1 MNRNSYFVEKEE
13 NNIQKLNNE
22 NFIPK
27 EDIQDEELKDNPYN
41 ESESSRE
48 DYLPINEDLFLE
60 RNSVIKGMSLAFVFF
75 SVIIYSLLYML
86 APEKAA
92 NLIFEGNYNLTLFD
106 NSICT
111 NGSNFKNFY
120 KLDTMNIKEKM
131 IIMNISLNCHL
142 NNDNDYLVVK
152 MIYSKQGKII
162 NNILIEN
169 SMISKELELDNIK
182 EIYNDY
188 KIHDFP
194 FWICIFNKDNN
205 NKKNISSDYLINF
218 L

>member
-13 NNIQKLNNE
+13 NNIQKLNTE

-27 EDIQDEELKDNPYN
+27 EDLQDEELKDNPYN

-48 DYLPINEDLFLE
+48 DYLPVNEDLFKE

-86 APEKAA
+86 APEKEA
-92 NLIFEGNYNLTLFD
+92 NLIFEGNNNLTLFD
-106 NSICT
+106 KSICL
-111 NGSNFKNFY
+111 NGSKFKNFY

-142 NNDNDYLVVK
+142 NNNNDYLVVK
-152 MIYSKQGKII
+152 MIYSKEDNII

>member
-27 EDIQDEELKDNPYN
+27 EDLQDEELKDNPYN

-48 DYLPINEDLFLE
+48 DYLPVNEDLFKE

-86 APEKAA
+86 APEKEA
-92 NLIFEGNYNLTLFD
+92 NLIFEGNNNLTLFD
-106 NSICT
+106 KSICL
-111 NGSNFKNFY
+111 NGSKFKNFY

-142 NNDNDYLVVK
+142 NNNNDYLVVK
-152 MIYSKQGKII
+152 MIYSKEDKII

>member
-48 DYLPINEDLFLE
+48 DYLPVNEDLFKE

-86 APEKAA
+86 APEKEA
-92 NLIFEGNYNLTLFD
+92 NLIFEGNNNLTLFD
-106 NSICT
+106 KSICL
-111 NGSNFKNFY
+111 NGSKFKNFY

-142 NNDNDYLVVK
+142 NNNNDYLVVK
-152 MIYSKQGKII
+152 MIYSKEDKII

-194 FWICIFNKDNN
+194 FWICIFNKHNN

>member
-13 NNIQKLNNE
+13 NNIQKLDSE
-22 NFIPK
+22 NFISK
-27 EDIQDEELKDNPYN
+27 EKLQDEELKDNPYN

-142 NNDNDYLVVK
+142 NNNNDYLVVK
-152 MIYSKQGKII
+152 MIYSKEDKII

-169 SMISKELELDNIK
+169 SMISKEIELDNIK
-182 EIYNDY
+182 ETYNDY
-188 KIHDFP
+188 KIHDLP

>member
-48 DYLPINEDLFLE
+48 DYLPVNEDLFKE

-86 APEKAA
+86 APEKEA
-92 NLIFEGNYNLTLFD
+92 NLIFEGNNNLTLFD
-106 NSICT
+106 KSIC
-111 NGSNFKNFY
+111 
-120 KLDTMNIKEKM
+120 
-131 IIMNISLNCHL
+131 
-142 NNDNDYLVVK
+142 
-152 MIYSKQGKII
+152 
-162 NNILIEN
+162 LI
-169 SMISKELELDNIK
+169 
-182 EIYNDY
+182 
-188 KIHDFP
+188 
-194 FWICIFNKDNN
+194 
-205 NKKNISSDYLINF
+205 
-218 L
+218 

>member
-1 MNRNSYFVEKEE
+1 MNRNSYFIEKQE
-13 NNIQKLNNE
+13 NNIQKLDNE
-22 NFIPK
+22 NFINDK
-27 EDIQDEELKDNPYN
+27 IQDEELKDNPYN

-48 DYLPINEDLFLE
+48 DYLPVNEDLFKE

-106 NSICT
+106 NSICL

-142 NNDNDYLVVK
+142 NNNNDFLVVK
-152 MIYSKQGKII
+152 MIFSKEEKII

-169 SMISKELELDNIK
+169 GVMSKEIKLDSIK
-182 EIYNDY
+182 EIYSDY

-194 FWICIFNKDNN
+194 FWIYIFNKDNN
-205 NKKNISSDYLINF
+205 NKKNISSDYLIDF

>member
-13 NNIQKLNNE
+13 NNIQKLNTE

-27 EDIQDEELKDNPYN
+27 EDLQDEELKDNPYN

-48 DYLPINEDLFLE
+48 DYLPVNEDLFKE

-86 APEKAA
+86 APEKEA
-92 NLIFEGNYNLTLFD
+92 NLIFEGNNNLTLFD
-106 NSICT
+106 KSICL
-111 NGSNFKNFY
+111 NGSKFKNFY

-142 NNDNDYLVVK
+142 NNNNDYLVVK
-152 MIYSKQGKII
+152 MIYSKEDKII

-169 SMISKELELDNIK
+169 SMISKEIELDNIK
-182 EIYNDY
+182 ETYNDY
-188 KIHDFP
+188 KIHDLP

>member
-13 NNIQKLNNE
+13 NNIQKLNTE

-27 EDIQDEELKDNPYN
+27 EDLQDEELKDNPYN

-48 DYLPINEDLFLE
+48 DYLPVNEDLFKE

-86 APEKAA
+86 APEKEA
-92 NLIFEGNYNLTLFD
+92 NLIFEGNNNLTLFD
-106 NSICT
+106 KSICL
-111 NGSNFKNFY
+111 NGSKFKNFY

-142 NNDNDYLVVK
+142 NNNNDYLVVK
-152 MIYSKQGKII
+152 MIYSKEDKII

>member
-27 EDIQDEELKDNPYN
+27 ENLQDEELKDNPYN

-48 DYLPINEDLFLE
+48 DYLPVNEDLFKE

-86 APEKAA
+86 APEKEA
-92 NLIFEGNYNLTLFD
+92 NLIFEGNNNLTLFD
-106 NSICT
+106 KSICL
-111 NGSNFKNFY
+111 NGSKFKNFY

-142 NNDNDYLVVK
+142 NNNNDYLVVK
-152 MIYSKQGKII
+152 MIYSKEDKII

>member
-27 EDIQDEELKDNPYN
+27 EDLQDEELKDNPYN

-48 DYLPINEDLFLE
+48 DYLPVNEDLFKE

-86 APEKAA
+86 APEKEA
-92 NLIFEGNYNLTLFD
+92 NLIFEGNNNLTLFD
-106 NSICT
+106 KSICL
-111 NGSNFKNFY
+111 NGSKFKNFY

-142 NNDNDYLVVK
+142 NNNNDYLVVK
-152 MIYSKQGKII
+152 MIYSKEDNII

-169 SMISKELELDNIK
+169 CMISKELELDNIK

>member
-13 NNIQKLNNE
+13 NNIQKLNTE

-27 EDIQDEELKDNPYN
+27 EDLQDEELKDNPYN

-48 DYLPINEDLFLE
+48 DYLPVNEDLFKE

-86 APEKAA
+86 APEKEA
-92 NLIFEGNYNLTLFD
+92 NLIFEGNNNLTLFD
-106 NSICT
+106 KSICL
-111 NGSNFKNFY
+111 NGSKFKNFY

-194 FWICIFNKDNN
+194 FWICIFNKHNN

>member
-13 NNIQKLNNE
+13 NNIQKLNTE

-48 DYLPINEDLFLE
+48 DYLPVNEDLFKE

-86 APEKAA
+86 APEKEA
-92 NLIFEGNYNLTLFD
+92 NLIFEGNNNLTLFD
-106 NSICT
+106 KSICL
-111 NGSNFKNFY
+111 NGSKFKNFY

-142 NNDNDYLVVK
+142 NNNNDYLVVK
-152 MIYSKQGKII
+152 MIYSKEDKII
-162 NNILIEN
+162 NNIFIEN
-169 SMISKELELDNIK
+169 SIISKEIELDSIK
-182 EIYNDY
+182 ETYNDY

>member
-1 MNRNSYFVEKEE
+1 MNRNSYFIEKQE
-13 NNIQKLNNE
+13 NNIQKLDNE
-22 NFIPK
+22 NFINDK
-27 EDIQDEELKDNPYN
+27 IQDEEPKDNPYN

-48 DYLPINEDLFLE
+48 DYLPVNEDLFKE

-106 NSICT
+106 NSICL

-142 NNDNDYLVVK
+142 NNNNDFLVVK
-152 MIYSKQGKII
+152 MIFSKEEKII

-169 SMISKELELDNIK
+169 GVMSKEIKLDSIK
-182 EIYNDY
+182 EIYSDY

-194 FWICIFNKDNN
+194 FWIYIFNKDNN
-205 NKKNISSDYLINF
+205 NKKNISSDYLIDF

>member
-1 MNRNSYFVEKEE
+1 MNRNSYFIEKQE
-13 NNIQKLNNE
+13 NNIQKLDNE

-27 EDIQDEELKDNPYN
+27 DNIQDEELKDNPYN

-106 NSICT
+106 NSICM
-111 NGSNFKNFY
+111 NGSKFKNFY

-131 IIMNISLNCHL
+131 IIINISLNCL
-142 NNDNDYLVVK
+142 RNNNNDYLVVK
-152 MIYSKQGKII
+152 IIYSKEGKII

-169 SMISKELELDNIK
+169 SMMSKEIELDNIK
-182 EIYNDY
+182 ETYNDY
-188 KIHDFP
+188 KVHDFP
-194 FWICIFNKDNN
+194 FWICIFNKENN
-205 NKKNISSDYLINF
+205 NKRNISSDYLINF

>member
-1 MNRNSYFVEKEE
+1 MNRNSYFIEKQE
-13 NNIQKLNNE
+13 NNIQKLDNE
-22 NFIPK
+22 NFINDK
-27 EDIQDEELKDNPYN
+27 IQDEELKDNPYN

-48 DYLPINEDLFLE
+48 DYLPVNEDLFKE

-106 NSICT
+106 NSICL

-142 NNDNDYLVVK
+142 NNNNDFLVVK
-152 MIYSKQGKII
+152 MIFSKEEKLI

-169 SMISKELELDNIK
+169 GVMSKEIKLDSIK
-182 EIYNDY
+182 EIYSDY

-194 FWICIFNKDNN
+194 FWIYIFNKDNN
-205 NKKNISSDYLINF
+205 NKKNISSDYLIDF

>member
-1 MNRNSYFVEKEE
+1 MNKNSYFVEKDE
-13 NNIQKLNNE
+13 NNIQKMVNE

-27 EDIQDEELKDNPYN
+27 EQLQDEELKDNPYN

-48 DYLPINEDLFLE
+48 DYLPINEDLFRE

-92 NLIFEGNYNLTLFD
+92 NLIFVGNYNLTLFD
-106 NSICT
+106 NSICS
-111 NGSNFKNFY
+111 NGSKFKNFY
-120 KLDTMNIKEKM
+120 KLDTMNIRGKM

-152 MIYSKQGKII
+152 MIYSKEDKII

-169 SMISKELELDNIK
+169 SKMSKEIDLDNIK
-182 EIYNDY
+182 ETYNDN
-188 KIHDFP
+188 KINDFP

>member
-1 MNRNSYFVEKEE
+1 
-13 NNIQKLNNE
+13 
-22 NFIPK
+22 
-27 EDIQDEELKDNPYN
+27 
-41 ESESSRE
+41 
-48 DYLPINEDLFLE
+48 
-60 RNSVIKGMSLAFVFF
+60 MSLAFVFF

-86 APEKAA
+86 APEKEA
-92 NLIFEGNYNLTLFD
+92 NLIFEGNNNLTLFD
-106 NSICT
+106 KSICL
-111 NGSNFKNFY
+111 NGSKFKNFY

-142 NNDNDYLVVK
+142 NNNNDYLVVK
-152 MIYSKQGKII
+152 MIYSKEDKII

>member
-1 MNRNSYFVEKEE
+1 MNRNSYFIEKEE
-13 NNIQKLNNE
+13 NNIQKLDNE

-27 EDIQDEELKDNPYN
+27 ENLQDEELKDNPYN

-60 RNSVIKGMSLAFVFF
+60 RNSAIKGMSLAFVFF

-86 APEKAA
+86 APEKEA
-92 NLIFEGNYNLTLFD
+92 NLIFEGYYNLTLFD
-106 NSICT
+106 NSICM

-120 KLDTMNIKEKM
+120 KLDAMNIKEKM
-131 IIMNISLNCHL
+131 IIMNISLNCLL
-142 NNDNDYLVVK
+142 NNNNDYLVVK
-152 MIYSKQGKII
+152 MIYSKEDKII
-162 NNILIEN
+162 NNIVIEN
-169 SMISKELELDNIK
+169 SIISKEIELDSIK
-182 EIYNDY
+182 ETYNDY

>member
-48 DYLPINEDLFLE
+48 DYLPVNEDLFKE

-86 APEKAA
+86 APEKEA
-92 NLIFEGNYNLTLFD
+92 NLIFEGNNNLTLFD
-106 NSICT
+106 KSICL
-111 NGSNFKNFY
+111 NGSKFKNFY

-142 NNDNDYLVVK
+142 NNNNDYLVVK
-152 MIYSKQGKII
+152 MIYSKEDKII

-169 SMISKELELDNIK
+169 SMISNELELDNIK

>member
-1 MNRNSYFVEKEE
+1 MNRKSYFIEKQE
-13 NNIQKLNNE
+13 NNIQKLDNE
-22 NFIPK
+22 NFINDK
-27 EDIQDEELKDNPYN
+27 IQDEELKDNPYN

-48 DYLPINEDLFLE
+48 DYLPVNEDLFKE

-106 NSICT
+106 NSICL

-142 NNDNDYLVVK
+142 NNNNDFLVVK
-152 MIYSKQGKII
+152 MIFSKEEKII

-169 SMISKELELDNIK
+169 GVMSKEIKLDSIK
-182 EIYNDY
+182 EIYSDY

-194 FWICIFNKDNN
+194 FWIYIFNKDNN
-205 NKKNISSDYLINF
+205 NKKNISSDYLIDF

>member
-48 DYLPINEDLFLE
+48 DYLPVNEDLFKE

-86 APEKAA
+86 APEKEA
-92 NLIFEGNYNLTLFD
+92 NLIFEGNNNLTLFD
-106 NSICT
+106 KSICL
-111 NGSNFKNFY
+111 NGSKFKNFY

-142 NNDNDYLVVK
+142 NNNNDYLVVK
-152 MIYSKQGKII
+152 MIYSKEDKII

>member
-48 DYLPINEDLFLE
+48 DYLPVNEDLFKE

-86 APEKAA
+86 APEKEA
-92 NLIFEGNYNLTLFD
+92 NLIFEGNNNLTLFD
-106 NSICT
+106 KSICL
-111 NGSNFKNFY
+111 NASKFKNFY

-142 NNDNDYLVVK
+142 NNNNDYLVVK
-152 MIYSKQGKII
+152 MIYSKEDKII

>member
-27 EDIQDEELKDNPYN
+27 ENLQDEELKDNPYN

-48 DYLPINEDLFLE
+48 DYLPVNEDLFKE

-86 APEKAA
+86 APEKEA
-92 NLIFEGNYNLTLFD
+92 NLIFEGNNNLTLFD
-106 NSICT
+106 KSICL
-111 NGSNFKNFY
+111 NGSKFKNFY

-142 NNDNDYLVVK
+142 NNNNDYLVVK
-152 MIYSKQGKII
+152 MIYSKEDKII

-182 EIYNDY
+182 EIYNDF